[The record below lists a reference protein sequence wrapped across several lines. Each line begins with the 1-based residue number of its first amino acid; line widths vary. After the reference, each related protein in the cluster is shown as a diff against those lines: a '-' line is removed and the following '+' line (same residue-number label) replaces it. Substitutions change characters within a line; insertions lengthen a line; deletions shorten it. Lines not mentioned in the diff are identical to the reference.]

1 VERRELEVGRDQRGD
16 AMRVR
21 EATVAVRVGEA
32 TTACGSRGGDG
43 GGRGVAAEV
52 GSRSSSRPSNPD
64 LPMGEGGCRR
74 PSEVAEETGAA
85 GRSAGWRRWGRNLE
99 EEMGGRAGRGGLQE
113 TVGTGELRK

>member
-99 EEMGGRAGRGGLQE
+99 EETGAERGAGDCRRRLGQGS
-113 TVGTGELRK
+113 